1 MKRIAIITLAVV
13 MLAVNF
19 CFFAISTGAAVEGDW
34 AVSRAADDYKD
45 PDSYR
50 PYCGYKY
57 EMDRG
62 LVLISADYTNN
73 TPYTHVHTKKK
84 YNLQDNNAGGNN
96 RSVTMEFTVTDFAYG
111 GESGNKDHWVG
122 ISLHSQ
128 EIFAPGQTGYGEG
141 VSILI
146 RGAGSGAAIAQF
158 FYLDDASGYK
168 LFSEQH
174 ITIPVNEQGHETY
187 TFEVEYTQ
195 WGYTFYL
202 CGTEVYDTSGAADHI
217 LNTYCADGAYV
228 GLSFYCGETGSKIG
242 ANISKFQGEV
252 PYGEDSAEPEENRN
266 NFAPIADS
274 ATVPAG
280 QPALIWNSAKEQF
293 NQFQGSN
300 IAFDVNDDGT
310 IKATALDNS
319 GYVIFS
325 PKVSVSYQAADFP
338 VIAVLTR
345 NCYAQSGKIY
355 YSAGDI
361 MGAQPDCSAE
371 FDLAEYDY
379 GQDWCMGILDLTDDL
394 DWKGRVNMIRADF
407 SGVDYTDP
415 ETQVYDIAYIAAFR
429 TIEDAEKYAQDYLVK
444 LLGQM
449 PETEEATSEQ
459 PEQSKQPEETVTDV
473 VENKETQADSEQ
485 TTESES
491 KKGCGSVI
499 ALPIMAL
506 VALLGA
512 AFVSKKK

>member
-1 MKRIAIITLAVV
+1 MKRYVSIVLLIAMVATVLCMTTLTAS
-13 MLAVNF
+13 A
-19 CFFAISTGAAVEGDW
+19 TVEGDW
-34 AVSRAADDYKD
+34 TVSRAADDYKD

-57 EMDRG
+57 EMDQG

-73 TPYTHVHTKKK
+73 TPYTHVHTKNK

-146 RGAGSGAAIAQF
+146 RGAGNGAAIAQF
-158 FYLDDASGYK
+158 FYLDDINGYK

-174 ITIPVNEQGHETY
+174 ITIPVNEQGQEMY

-202 CGTEVYDTSGAADHI
+202 CGTEVYDQSGGADSI
-217 LNTYCADGAYV
+217 LNTYCSDGAYV
-228 GLSFYCGETGSKIG
+228 GLSFYCGETGSTIG
-242 ANISKFQGEV
+242 ATISKFQGET
-252 PYGEDSAEPEENRN
+252 PYGEDSAQPEENRN

-274 ATVPAG
+274 STVPAG
-280 QPALIWNSAKEQF
+280 QPALIWNSAMEQF

-300 IAFDVNDDGT
+300 IDFAVNEDGT
-310 IKATALDNS
+310 VKATALTDS

-325 PKVSVSYQAADFP
+325 PKVSISYEAADFP
-338 VIAVLTR
+338 IIAVLTR
-345 NCYAQSGKIY
+345 NCYAQFGKIY
-355 YSAGDI
+355 YSAGEV

-371 FDLAEYDY
+371 FDLAEYEY
-379 GQDWCMGILDLTDDL
+379 GQEWCMGILDLTDDL
-394 DWKGRVNMIRADF
+394 DWKGRVNMIRVDF
-407 SGVDYTDP
+407 SGVYYTDP
-415 ETQVYDIAYIAAFR
+415 EMQVYDIAYIAAFR
-429 TIEDAEKYAQDYLVK
+429 TIEDAEKYAQEYLVA

-449 PETEEATSEQ
+449 PETEQATTEAPEQTQADQTTNEQVQ
-459 PEQSKQPEETVTDV
+459 PEQS
-473 VENKETQADSEQ
+473 EQ
-485 TTESES
+485 QTEA
-491 KKGCGSVI
+491 KAQDHKGCGSVI
-499 ALPIMAL
+499 AMPVLL
-506 VALLGA
+506 FCALLGVA
-512 AFVSKKK
+512 YLGKKK